1 MKTIIWLIM
10 LVSDAGLLSSG
21 SPRLCFGFASILLG
35 LSVSLG
41 ALLWTLRNAPEGY
54 EDESG
59 FHFRK
64 ARTVISDSPR
74 IAMLRPHN
82 AG

>member
-1 MKTIIWLIM
+1 MKTIILLIM
-10 LVSDAGLLSSG
+10 FVSDAGLPSFG
-21 SPRLCFGFASILLG
+21 SPPLCFRFASVLLG

-41 ALLWTLRNAPEGY
+41 ALLWALRNAPEGY
-54 EDESG
+54 EDEKG
-59 FHFRK
+59 FHFSET
-64 ARTVISDSPR
+64 RTVISDSPG